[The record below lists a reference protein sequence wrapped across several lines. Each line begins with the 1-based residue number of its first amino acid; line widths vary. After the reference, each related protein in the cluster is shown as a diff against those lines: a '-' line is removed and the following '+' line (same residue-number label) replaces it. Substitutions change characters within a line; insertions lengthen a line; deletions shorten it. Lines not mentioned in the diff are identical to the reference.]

1 MSNLFFNPY
10 KQFTG
15 LFIPDW
21 LLNLDCS
28 MSSKFIYG
36 TMAYYAGD
44 KGIYNHGHDT
54 IANKIGASEKTVR
67 RGLQELIEL
76 HLIFRQQVGLNQ
88 NNRYYF
94 IYRPQIMGI
103 NVTTDFGL
111 DKLSDQERTH
121 LIEAVKL
128 SGQEWSELSGPSYSK
143 EILDTSTT
151 SSTEDLIQINEDPRK
166 VIDHWEQ
173 TLSTKS
179 EHSDTKR
186 MQYIIKAVHDIG
198 VEKLKKAISNRS
210 KTEFYINN
218 PKPRLRTKPYN
229 LLGWPETIEN
239 ALGRNRKVQN
249 NQNLPKRGTANHPE
263 STPSNISNFQFELS
277 KSDPEQISKFLS
289 TPHPLNKKLLKFYES

>member
-1 MSNLFFNPY
+1 MTNLFFNPY

-21 LLNLDCS
+21 LLILDCS

-103 NVTTDFGL
+103 NVTTDFGQIGRASCR
-111 DKLSDQERTH
+111 DR
-121 LIEAVKL
+121 
-128 SGQEWSELSGPSYSK
+128 EW
-143 EILDTSTT
+143 
-151 SSTEDLIQINEDPRK
+151 
-166 VIDHWEQ
+166 
-173 TLSTKS
+173 
-179 EHSDTKR
+179 
-186 MQYIIKAVHDIG
+186 
-198 VEKLKKAISNRS
+198 
-210 KTEFYINN
+210 
-218 PKPRLRTKPYN
+218 
-229 LLGWPETIEN
+229 
-239 ALGRNRKVQN
+239 
-249 NQNLPKRGTANHPE
+249 
-263 STPSNISNFQFELS
+263 
-277 KSDPEQISKFLS
+277 
-289 TPHPLNKKLLKFYES
+289 